1 MLYVNL
7 NVMDVNRSGLRTSKG
22 RDVCNVIVH
31 LHKVWRAGASL
42 IMSKLQAA
50 VRRKC
55 EERNNLF

>member
-31 LHKVWRAGASL
+31 LHKVWRAGASDNE
-42 IMSKLQAA
+42 QASGS
-50 VRRKC
+50 C
-55 EERNNLF
+55 EKKM